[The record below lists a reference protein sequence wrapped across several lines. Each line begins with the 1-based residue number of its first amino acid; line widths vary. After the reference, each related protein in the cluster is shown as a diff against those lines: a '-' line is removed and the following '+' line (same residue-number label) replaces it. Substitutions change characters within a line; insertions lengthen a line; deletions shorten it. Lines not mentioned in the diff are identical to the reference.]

1 MCPILL
7 PEARREEIWVTK
19 DSGELQKIVSLGV
32 RKPKKNGQQHLHHHM
47 LFGRVSINIL
57 LAHPKTTSCIFR
69 YQTRQELQMG
79 LASMVRWNKKN
90 GFLAAKHPRWPEPY
104 RKWEDAPSWSWN
116 LKGLEWFWM
125 KGWLKIWLCCG
136 RNKLVH
142 LARGELAARLS
153 LVSPKVFFSIGESF
167 SCHRWSFGSLPL
179 SLLACLVGDTSFP
192 AISPTWFYRY
202 YLNWTELNNDITEFN
217 NEMP

>member
-1 MCPILL
+1 
-7 PEARREEIWVTK
+7 
-19 DSGELQKIVSLGV
+19 
-32 RKPKKNGQQHLHHHM
+32 M

-57 LAHPKTTSCIFR
+57 LAHPKTNSSIFR

-79 LASMVRWNKKN
+79 LASMVIWNKKMSCLATNTQDDLNPIEN
-90 GFLAAKHPRWPEPY
+90 GKMHRHGAG
-104 RKWEDAPSWSWN
+104 N

-125 KGWLKIWLCCG
+125 KEWLKIWLCCSQ
-136 RNKLVH
+136 NKLVH
-142 LARGELAARLS
+142 LARGELATRLS
-153 LVSPKVFFSIGESF
+153 LVSPKVFFSVGESF

-217 NEMP
+217 NEMPLTEKWAFNLIILH